1 MSCKKMRPCKQKHP
15 LLLLMG
21 LVACTLLV
29 PLGGLFSSNSLA
41 SEAPDTAVVVACGAS
56 TGITLPLSDSWQQVP
71 MQQPDILCA
80 FRSKIGGFPTINVVQ
95 EPAYG
100 ATFRPGIPARERR
113 IQNSY
118 HLVGL
123 TDATL
128 KESHLEPLGT
138 LETFRTK
145 ITYKNQGQLME
156 ALLLEAELPDRTY
169 TVTILDLA
177 GSPTTS
183 KASMEAL
190 LRGITIAGATDLAPD
205 PSRATGTKHLTKIV
219 VLTIFT
225 TILML
230 VFGALASRRVHKH
243 SVSSKK

>member
-1 MSCKKMRPCKQKHP
+1 MRPCKQKHP

-21 LVACTLLV
+21 LVACTLLM

-41 SEAPDTAVVVACGAS
+41 SEAPDTAVVVACGAN

-113 IQNSY
+113 IQSSY

-183 KASMEAL
+183 KARMEAL
-190 LRGITIAGATDLAPD
+190 LRGITIAGATDLALNSAIANRPTYL
-205 PSRATGTKHLTKIV
+205 AKIL
-219 VLTIFT
+219 VLSIFML
-225 TILML
+225 ILL
-230 VFGALASRRVHKH
+230 AVFGTRGRLGGGR
-243 SVSSKK
+243 

>member
-1 MSCKKMRPCKQKHP
+1 MTCKKMRPCKQKHP

-29 PLGGLFSSNSLA
+29 PLVGFFSSNSLA

-80 FRSKIGGFPTINVVQ
+80 FRSKIAGFPTINVVQ

-128 KESHLEPLGT
+128 NDSHLEPLGT

-183 KASMEAL
+183 KARMEAI
-190 LRGITIAGATDLAPD
+190 LRGITIAGATDLALNSAIANRPTYL
-205 PSRATGTKHLTKIV
+205 AKIL
-219 VLTIFT
+219 VLSIFML
-225 TILML
+225 ILL
-230 VFGALASRRVHKH
+230 AVFGTRGRLGGGR
-243 SVSSKK
+243 

>member
-1 MSCKKMRPCKQKHP
+1 
-15 LLLLMG
+15 MG
-21 LVACTLLV
+21 LVACTLLM

-41 SEAPDTAVVVACGAS
+41 SEAPDTAVVVACGAN

-113 IQNSY
+113 IQSSY

-183 KASMEAL
+183 KARMEAL
-190 LRGITIAGATDLAPD
+190 LRGITIAGATDLALNSAIANRPTYL
-205 PSRATGTKHLTKIV
+205 AKIL
-219 VLTIFT
+219 VLSIFML
-225 TILML
+225 ILL
-230 VFGALASRRVHKH
+230 AVFGTRGRLGGGR
-243 SVSSKK
+243 

>member
-1 MSCKKMRPCKQKHP
+1 MSCKKMRPCKQKHQF
-15 LLLLMG
+15 LLLTG

-41 SEAPDTAVVVACGAS
+41 SEAPDTAVVVACGAN

-128 KESHLEPLGT
+128 NDSHLEPLGT

-145 ITYKNQGQLME
+145 ITYNNQGQLME

-183 KASMEAL
+183 KARMEAI
-190 LRGITIAGATDLAPD
+190 LRGITIAGATDLALNSAIVNRPTYL
-205 PSRATGTKHLTKIV
+205 AKIL
-219 VLTIFT
+219 VLSIFML
-225 TILML
+225 ILL
-230 VFGALASRRVHKH
+230 AVFGTRGRLGGGR
-243 SVSSKK
+243 

>member
-1 MSCKKMRPCKQKHP
+1 MTCKKMRPCKQKHP

-41 SEAPDTAVVVACGAS
+41 SEAPDTAIVVACGAS

-128 KESHLEPLGT
+128 NDSHLEPLGT

-145 ITYKNQGQLME
+145 ITYRNQGQLME

-177 GSPTTS
+177 GSPPTS

-190 LRGITIAGATDLAPD
+190 LRGITIAGATDLALNPTIANR
-205 PSRATGTKHLTKIV
+205 PTYLAKIL
-219 VLTIFT
+219 VLSIFML
-225 TILML
+225 ILL
-230 VFGALASRRVHKH
+230 AVFGTRGRFGGRQS
-243 SVSSKK
+243 

>member
-1 MSCKKMRPCKQKHP
+1 MRPCKQKHP
-15 LLLLMG
+15 LLLLTG

-29 PLGGLFSSNSLA
+29 PLVGFFSSNSLA

-128 KESHLEPLGT
+128 NDSHLEPLGT

-145 ITYKNQGQLME
+145 ITYNNQGQLME
-156 ALLLEAELPDRTY
+156 ALILEAELPDRTY

-177 GSPTTS
+177 GSPNTS
-183 KASMEAL
+183 KARMEAI
-190 LRGITIAGATDLAPD
+190 LRGITIAGATDLALNSAIANRPTYL
-205 PSRATGTKHLTKIV
+205 AKIL
-219 VLTIFT
+219 VLSIFML
-225 TILML
+225 ILL
-230 VFGALASRRVHKH
+230 AVFGTRGRFGGRQS
-243 SVSSKK
+243 

>member
-1 MSCKKMRPCKQKHP
+1 MRPCKQKHP
-15 LLLLMG
+15 LLLLTG

-29 PLGGLFSSNSLA
+29 PLVGFFSSNSLA

-128 KESHLEPLGT
+128 NDSHLEPLGT

-177 GSPTTS
+177 GSPPTS
-183 KASMEAL
+183 KARMEAL
-190 LRGITIAGATDLAPD
+190 LRGITIAGATDLALNSAIANRPTYL
-205 PSRATGTKHLTKIV
+205 AKIL
-219 VLTIFT
+219 VLSIFML
-225 TILML
+225 ILL
-230 VFGALASRRVHKH
+230 AVFGTRGRLGGGR
-243 SVSSKK
+243 

>member
-1 MSCKKMRPCKQKHP
+1 MTCKKMRPCKQKHP

-21 LVACTLLV
+21 LVACTLLM

-41 SEAPDTAVVVACGAS
+41 SETPDTAVVVACGAN

-113 IQNSY
+113 IQSSY

-183 KASMEAL
+183 KARMEAL
-190 LRGITIAGATDLAPD
+190 LRGITIAGATDLALNSAIANRPTYL
-205 PSRATGTKHLTKIV
+205 AKIL
-219 VLTIFT
+219 VLSIFML
-225 TILML
+225 ILL
-230 VFGALASRRVHKH
+230 AVFGTRGRLGGGR
-243 SVSSKK
+243 

>member
-1 MSCKKMRPCKQKHP
+1 MTCKKMRPCKQKHP
-15 LLLLMG
+15 LLLLTG

-29 PLGGLFSSNSLA
+29 PLVGFFSSNSLA

-128 KESHLEPLGT
+128 NDSHLEPLGT

-177 GSPTTS
+177 GSPPTS
-183 KASMEAL
+183 KARMEAL
-190 LRGITIAGATDLAPD
+190 LRGITIAGATDLALNSAIANRPTYL
-205 PSRATGTKHLTKIV
+205 AKIL
-219 VLTIFT
+219 VLSIFML
-225 TILML
+225 ILL
-230 VFGALASRRVHKH
+230 AVFGTRGRLGGGR
-243 SVSSKK
+243 

>member
-1 MSCKKMRPCKQKHP
+1 
-15 LLLLMG
+15 
-21 LVACTLLV
+21 
-29 PLGGLFSSNSLA
+29 
-41 SEAPDTAVVVACGAS
+41 
-56 TGITLPLSDSWQQVP
+56 

-183 KASMEAL
+183 KARMEAL
-190 LRGITIAGATDLAPD
+190 LRGITIAGATDLALNSAIANRPTYL
-205 PSRATGTKHLTKIV
+205 AKIL
-219 VLTIFT
+219 VLSIFML
-225 TILML
+225 ILL
-230 VFGALASRRVHKH
+230 AVFGTRGRLGGGR
-243 SVSSKK
+243 

>member
-1 MSCKKMRPCKQKHP
+1 
-15 LLLLMG
+15 
-21 LVACTLLV
+21 
-29 PLGGLFSSNSLA
+29 
-41 SEAPDTAVVVACGAS
+41 
-56 TGITLPLSDSWQQVP
+56 

-123 TDATL
+123 TDASL
-128 KESHLEPLGT
+128 NESHLEPLGT

-145 ITYKNQGQLME
+145 ITYNNQGQLME

-183 KASMEAL
+183 KARMEAL
-190 LRGITIAGATDLAPD
+190 LRGITIAGATDLALNSAIANRPTYL
-205 PSRATGTKHLTKIV
+205 AKIL
-219 VLTIFT
+219 VLSIFML
-225 TILML
+225 ILL
-230 VFGALASRRVHKH
+230 AVFGTRGRLGGGR
-243 SVSSKK
+243 